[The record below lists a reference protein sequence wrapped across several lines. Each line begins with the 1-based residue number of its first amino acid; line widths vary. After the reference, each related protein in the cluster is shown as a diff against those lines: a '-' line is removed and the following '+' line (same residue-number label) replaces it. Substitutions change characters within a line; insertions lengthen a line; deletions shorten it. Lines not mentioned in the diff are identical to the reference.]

1 MQPAAVITGAAS
13 GIGRE
18 LARCAALDGAIV
30 VLVDRVQD
38 SLADTAA
45 ELGKTGAKTGA
56 KPGTQVHIVL
66 VDLLGKDAGQRL
78 ESALTERGLYCD
90 VLVNCAGF
98 GVFGA
103 ATTADRQLQL
113 ELIDVNVRALTETC
127 LRFVP
132 GMVARGRG
140 GILNVGSITG
150 YVPGPNMAAYHA
162 SKAYVRSFTAA
173 LGAELAG
180 TGVHVTCLAPGIVVS
195 PFFLRTGFNKTRL
208 AALMPR
214 STAREVA
221 TAGWRALQSGKPM
234 VMPGLWNRLII
245 AACGLAPHALL
256 LRLIATLQRPN

>member
-18 LARCAALDGAIV
+18 LARCAALEEAIV
-30 VLVDRVQD
+30 VLVDRSQD
-38 SLADTAA
+38 GLAETAA
-45 ELGKTGAKTGA
+45 EIAKNGTKNGPKAGAH
-56 KPGTQVHIVL
+56 VHTL
-66 VDLLGKDAGQRL
+66 LLDLLDKDAGQRL
-78 ESALTERGLYCD
+78 ETALTERGLYCD

-113 ELIDVNVRALTETC
+113 ELIDVNVRALTEAT

-140 GILNVGSITG
+140 RILNVGSITG

-173 LGAELAG
+173 VGAELAG
-180 TGVHVTCLAPGIVVS
+180 TGVRVTCLAPGIVVS

-214 STAREVA
+214 STARDVA
-221 TAGWRALQSGKPM
+221 MAGWRALQGGRSV

-245 AACGLAPHALL
+245 AALGLVPHALQ
-256 LRLIATLQRPN
+256 LRLIAALQRPS

>member
-30 VLVDRVQD
+30 VLVDRSQD
-38 SLADTAA
+38 GLDDTVA
-45 ELGKTGAKTGA
+45 ELGKTDA
-56 KPGTQVHIVL
+56 QVHTVL
-66 VDLLGKDAGQRL
+66 VDLLTQDAGQRI
-78 ESALTERGLYCD
+78 EDALTERGLYCD

-103 ATTADRQLQL
+103 ATQAGRQVQL
-113 ELIDVNVRALTETC
+113 ELIDVNVRVVTDLT
-127 LRFVP
+127 LRLVP
-132 GMVARGRG
+132 GMTARKRGR
-140 GILNVGSITG
+140 ILNVASITG

-173 LGAELAG
+173 LGAELKG
-180 TGVHVTCLAPGIVVS
+180 TGVGVTCLTPGIVVS
-195 PFFLRTGFNKTRL
+195 PFFLHTGFNKTRL
-208 AALMPR
+208 ARLMPR

-221 TAGWRALQSGKPM
+221 VAGWRALQSGKPV

-245 AACGLAPHALL
+245 AACRLVPHALL
-256 LRLIATLQRPN
+256 LRLIAALQRPN

>member
-18 LARCAALDGAIV
+18 LARCAALEGIIV
-30 VLVDRVQD
+30 VLVDRSQD
-38 SLADTAA
+38 GLADTAA
-45 ELGKTGAKTGA
+45 ELAKTGA
-56 KPGTQVHIVL
+56 KPGAQVHTVL
-66 VDLLGKDAGQRL
+66 VDLLNKDVGHRL
-78 ESALTERGLYCD
+78 EASLAERGLYCD

-103 ATTADRQLQL
+103 ATTAGRQLQL

-132 GMVARGRG
+132 GMVERRRGR
-140 GILNVGSITG
+140 ILNVGSITG

-180 TGVHVTCLAPGIVVS
+180 TGVLVTCLAPGIVVS

-221 TAGWRALQSGKPM
+221 TAGWRALQSGKSA

-245 AACGLAPHALL
+245 AALRLVPHALL
-256 LRLIATLQRPN
+256 LRLIAALQRPN

>member
-18 LARCAALDGAIV
+18 CARCAALDGAVV
-30 VLVDRVQD
+30 VLVDRSQD
-38 SLADTAA
+38 GLADVAA
-45 ELGKTGAKTGA
+45 ELSKSGA
-56 KPGTQVHIVL
+56 QVHTVL
-66 VDLLGKDAGQRL
+66 VDLLSKDAGQRL
-78 ESALTERGLYCD
+78 ETALAERALYCD

-103 ATTADRQLQL
+103 ATATDRRLQL
-113 ELIDVNVRALTETC
+113 ELIDVNIRALTETC

-132 GMVARGRG
+132 GMIERDRGR
-140 GILNVGSITG
+140 ILNVGSITG

-162 SKAYVRSFTAA
+162 SKAYVRSFTTA

-180 TGVHVTCLAPGIVVS
+180 TGVRVTCLAPGIVVS

-208 AALMPR
+208 AKLMPR
-214 STAREVA
+214 TTARDVA
-221 TAGWRALQSGKPM
+221 TAGWRALQRGKPV

-245 AACGLAPHALL
+245 AACRLIPHALL
-256 LRLIATLQRPN
+256 LRLIAALQQPN

>member
-18 LARCAALDGAIV
+18 LARCAALDGATV
-30 VLVDRVQD
+30 VLVDRSQEG
-38 SLADTAA
+38 LADLAA
-45 ELGKTGAKTGA
+45 ELGIS
-56 KPGTQVHIVL
+56 GTQVHTLL
-66 VDLLGKDAGQRL
+66 VDLVSKDAGQWL
-78 ESALTERGLYCD
+78 ENALAELGLYCD

-103 ATTADRQLQL
+103 ATQADRQLQL
-113 ELIDVNVRALTETC
+113 ELIDVNVRALTEAC

-132 GMVARGRG
+132 GMIGRGRG
-140 GILNVGSITG
+140 RILNIGSITG

-173 LGAELAG
+173 LRTELAG
-180 TGVHVTCLAPGIVVS
+180 TGVSVTCLSPGIVVS

-208 AALMPR
+208 AGLMPR

-221 TAGWRALQSGKPM
+221 TAGWRALQNGKPV
-234 VMPGLWNRLII
+234 VMPGLWNRTII
-245 AACGLAPHALL
+245 AACGLVPHALL
-256 LRLIATLQRPN
+256 LRLIAALQRSDQ